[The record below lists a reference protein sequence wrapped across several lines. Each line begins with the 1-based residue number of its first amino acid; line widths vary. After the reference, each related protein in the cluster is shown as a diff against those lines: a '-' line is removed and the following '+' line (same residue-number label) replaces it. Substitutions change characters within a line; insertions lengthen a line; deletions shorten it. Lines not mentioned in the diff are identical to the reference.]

1 MSGSPWKNFF
11 RMISVSFSISVFSLF
26 TDTCTT
32 LGTIKILYEFISFK
46 GLKTF
51 SMEPLLK
58 LPRNR
63 YKNLY
68 ISLSCSERLNI
79 RNTWKLEIIYSWNI
93 GNLLFQRTLRMFMY
107 IWPHPTKPIQSNCS
121 FHGGLTIYKI

>member
-1 MSGSPWKNFF
+1 MKELFHNDFCFIQYFSFFSFYRYLHYAGNHKN
-11 RMISVSFSISVFSLF
+11 IVH
-26 TDTCTT
+26 
-32 LGTIKILYEFISFK
+32 EFISFK

-51 SMEPLLK
+51 SMEQLLK

-68 ISLSCSERLNI
+68 ITLSCSERLNI

-121 FHGGLTIYKI
+121 FYGGLSIYKI